1 MKLYNARGE
10 PTIPCA
16 IFTFRSGA
24 HLQRASAIV
33 TLKGKVQTKPN
44 DSGAKQPHLTD
55 PASLQDKSAG
65 KRPEGTGTTEK
76 GKQRAAQQK
85 RTRTTSQATT
95 TQPALLAPD
104 AFATALRAVP
114 PDDWC
119 RTWAAGRTII
129 LRRTSKRVK
138 EVVDKMC
145 PPAFVCL
152 SRSFLAN
159 VAPEAV
165 PRKMKRIPE
174 QLSLIPSWCRITRL
188 ELPACAMTG
197 GNIEKLARV
206 LTRDRGARSRV

>member
-1 MKLYNARGE
+1 MHYL
-10 PTIPCA
+10 
-16 IFTFRSGA
+16 
-24 HLQRASAIV
+24 HLSQRRASAQAIV

-44 DSGAKQPHLTD
+44 DSGTKQPHLTD
-55 PASLQDKSAG
+55 PVSLQDKSAD

-76 GKQRAAQQK
+76 GKQCAAQHK

-95 TQPALLAPD
+95 TQPALVAPD
-104 AFATALRAVP
+104 AFPISLQAVP

-138 EVVDKMC
+138 EVVDKMRL
-145 PPAFVCL
+145 PAFVCL
-152 SRSFLAN
+152 NRSFLAN

-165 PRKMKRIPE
+165 HRKMKRIPE
-174 QLSLIPSWCRITRL
+174 QLSLIPSWCHITRL